1 MNGAKALVRQENF
14 IQAGLKIFQDSAAFC
29 FGIDAVLLSFF
40 AGKKV
45 KNSSLVLDMGTGSG
59 IIPLLL
65 SRKNLSAKFCGL
77 EIQHDAVLLA
87 KKNVEE
93 NNLSERIEI
102 IEGDLRNYKS
112 LFEKQKFNVIVS
124 NPPYMKINCGKLNES
139 EKLLIARHEL
149 LCNIDDVVQAASYL
163 IKDTGSFFLIHRCER
178 LTDVFNSLKENNF
191 IPKGLRFVVSHSNK
205 APVMF
210 LMEAR
215 KFCKSELKIENN
227 LVVYGEDNAYTDEV
241 KKIYSELQ

>member
-1 MNGAKALVRQENF
+1 MSEDKSLVRQENF
-14 IQAGLKIFQDSAAFC
+14 VQAGLKIFQDSAAFC
-29 FGIDAVLLSFF
+29 YGIDAVLLSSF

-45 KNSSLVLDMGTGSG
+45 KNSSLVLDLGTGNG

-65 SRKNLSAKFCGL
+65 SKKNLCAKFCGL

-93 NNLSERIEI
+93 NNLNERIEI
-102 IEGDLRNYKS
+102 IEGDLRNHKG
-112 LFEKQKFNVIVS
+112 LFEKQKFDVIVS
-124 NPPYMKINCGKLNES
+124 NPPYMKINCGKMNES
-139 EKLLIARHEL
+139 EKLLIARHEV
-149 LCNIDDVVQAASYL
+149 LCNIADVVKAASYL

-191 IPKGLRFVVSHSNK
+191 VPKVLRFVVSHFNK
-205 APVMF
+205 EPVMF
-210 LMEAR
+210 LLEAR